1 MDPGLGLKLGVR
13 HGAYRASLPGR
24 GEVRPLEQ
32 GLSGG
37 EAVFFG
43 DAAPSRRPRA
53 FNGQLSVI
61 SKRAREYLSV
71 YLPQYIVLI
80 RQPSRNPLVLLA
92 DL

>member
-13 HGAYRASLPGR
+13 HGVYRASLPGR

-32 GLSGG
+32 GLSGERPCFSG
-37 EAVFFG
+37 
-43 DAAPSRRPRA
+43 APRLAGVPGLLTVSSQSSA
-53 FNGQLSVI
+53 S
-61 SKRAREYLSV
+61 ARERI
-71 YLPQYIVLI
+71 YLPHIVLI

>member
-43 DAAPSRRPRA
+43 DAASSRRPRA

-61 SKRAREYLSV
+61 SKRAREYLSAAHRP
-71 YLPQYIVLI
+71 YPAAK
-80 RQPSRNPLVLLA
+80 P
-92 DL
+92 

>member
-13 HGAYRASLPGR
+13 HGVYRASLPGR
-24 GEVRPLEQ
+24 GEVRPFAQ

-43 DAAPSRRPRA
+43 DAASSRRPRA

-61 SKRAREYLSV
+61 SKRAREYLSAAHRP
-71 YLPQYIVLI
+71 YP
-80 RQPSRNPLVLLA
+80 A
-92 DL
+92 AKT

>member
-1 MDPGLGLKLGVR
+1 MDLGLGLKLGVR
-13 HGAYRASLPGR
+13 HGVYRASLPGR

-71 YLPQYIVLI
+71 YLPQHVVLI